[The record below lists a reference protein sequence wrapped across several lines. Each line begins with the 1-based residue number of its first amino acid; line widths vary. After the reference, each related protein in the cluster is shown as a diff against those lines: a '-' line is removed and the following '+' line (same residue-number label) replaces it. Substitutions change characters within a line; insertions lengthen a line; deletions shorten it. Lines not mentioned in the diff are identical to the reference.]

1 VVRGLR
7 SSTKRPADGLPK
19 AWSTGTFS
27 RDAVIGPAV
36 VDDATVHL
44 VVDLA
49 LRIGELQLAGGAGAA
64 DVTATI
70 LAVTEA
76 YGLPQ
81 CEVDVI
87 FTSITVCCHRGVEAP
102 PVTTTRVVRLRALD
116 YTRLAMLD
124 QIVVQIVRAKL
135 SASQA
140 YQELDKLI
148 TSERTYPRWVSTVA
162 WAAMAAS
169 LTVLIGA
176 DIRLAGIAG
185 LLTALVDRIG
195 RVLNRRSLPFFFQQV
210 VGAGVVSILSV
221 GVYARLWSSHLLP
234 PEFFSGA
241 LNPSL
246 VLAASLTVLL
256 SGLSLV
262 GTVQDAITG
271 FYVTAAG
278 RAFEVAMMSAGLVA
292 GVVLALQAS
301 GPLQTSSAP
310 ANTGLADITPPA
322 FSPPELNT
330 FLLVQ
335 IVAAGCTAVFFAL
348 ASSAPPRALVGA
360 ALGGGL
366 SFTIYGIASAAA
378 LGPTAAS
385 ALGAIV
391 VGFAGRLVSRRLGLP
406 PLVMAVAGITPLLP
420 GLTTYRGVLELTV
433 QNDPDGLVTLLS
445 AASIGL
451 ALAAGVVLG
460 EFLAQPLRTGLGR
473 LERRLHGPRLVGPLE
488 PGRRR
493 LD

>member
-1 VVRGLR
+1 
-7 SSTKRPADGLPK
+7 
-19 AWSTGTFS
+19 
-27 RDAVIGPAV
+27 
-36 VDDATVHL
+36 
-44 VVDLA
+44 
-49 LRIGELQLAGGAGAA
+49 
-64 DVTATI
+64 
-70 LAVTEA
+70 
-76 YGLPQ
+76 
-81 CEVDVI
+81 VDVI

-102 PVTTTRVVRLRALD
+102 PVTTTRVVRLRTLD
-116 YTRLAMLD
+116 YTRLAKLD
-124 QIVVQIVRAKL
+124 EIVVQIVGGQL

-140 YQELDKLI
+140 YQELDTLL
-148 TSERTYPRWVSTVA
+148 TSDRTYPRWVSTVA

-176 DIRLAGIAG
+176 DIRLAGIAA
-185 LLTALVDRIG
+185 LLTATVDRIG
-195 RVLNRRSLPFFFQQV
+195 RLLNRRALPFFFQQV

-221 GVYARLWSSHLLP
+221 GVYARLYNSDLLP
-234 PEFFSGA
+234 PQLASAE

-301 GPLQTSSAP
+301 GPLQTSSQP

-322 FSPPELNT
+322 FTPPELGA

-335 IVAAGCTAVFFAL
+335 ILAAALTATFFAL
-348 ASSAPPRALVGA
+348 ASSAPPRALFGA

-366 SFTIYGIASAAA
+366 SFAVYGLASAAE

-385 ALGAIV
+385 TLGAIV
-391 VGFAGRLVSRRLGLP
+391 IGFVGRLVSRRLGLP

-433 QNDPDGLVTLLS
+433 QNNTDGLVTLLS

-460 EFLAQPLRTGLGR
+460 EFLAQPVRTGLGK
-473 LERRLHGPRLVGPLE
+473 LERRLAGPRFVGPHW
-488 PGRRR
+488 PSRRE